1 MAREMKY
8 CPVCGNSHAEIADCP
23 KYGVNVCGAHCEIC
37 EYRLGNLP
45 ISGGSCGYNASAMVL
60 KIPQYPAPM
69 GEVAEEITK
78 YEDWDKDKLEKYH
91 QDIKESYKETFEP
104 LQRAKM
110 RVKLAATQKLLRDIA
125 DDVIAETHIPQM
137 KTERLMEYRSE
148 LCRRLA
154 SLEYNA
160 RLKRALLKALELCR
174 AELDKRGV

>member
-1 MAREMKY
+1 MAAEMRY

-23 KYGVNVCGAHCEIC
+23 KYEVNVCGAHCEIC

-45 ISGGSCGYNASAMVL
+45 ISGGYCGYNRSVKVL
-60 KIPQYPAPM
+60 KIPVYPAPAD
-69 GEVAEEITK
+69 EVAAEISL
-78 YEDWDKDKLEKYH
+78 YEGWEKDKLAEYHEKL
-91 QDIKESYKETFEP
+91 KEFYREASEP
-104 LQRAKM
+104 SQRAKL
-110 RVKLAATQKLLRDIA
+110 RVRLAATQKLLRDIA

-137 KTERLMEYRSE
+137 KTERLLEYRSE

-174 AELDKRGV
+174 AELDKRGA